1 MNCYDMRLL
10 LGTQKSM
17 DKIAQKTLTKECI
30 IYGKRKITVEY
41 SPTAQSQAPLREE
54 MTLSL

>member
-1 MNCYDMRLL
+1 M
-10 LGTQKSM
+10 LGTLKST
-17 DKIAQKTLTKECI
+17 DKIAQKTLNKGMYYYLWKKE
-30 IYGKRKITVEY
+30 ITVEY

>member
-1 MNCYDMRLL
+1 MRLL